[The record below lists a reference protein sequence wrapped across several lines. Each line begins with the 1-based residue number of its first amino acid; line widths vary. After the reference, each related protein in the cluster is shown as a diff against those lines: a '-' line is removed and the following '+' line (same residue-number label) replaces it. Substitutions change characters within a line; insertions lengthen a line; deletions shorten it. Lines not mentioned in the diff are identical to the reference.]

1 MNMHRFVE
9 REENSGGEIKNELII
24 YVNLILQAILKEK
37 QKRKKTPAS
46 LATFSSYSRSQIK
59 VRNPW
64 TRIVNFKKRQIY
76 IFICMCVCVC
86 RYFLRNQR
94 NPNSTTSIDKTS
106 IDKQRSKAFLRS
118 YYINDSLKNSPLK

>member
-76 IFICMCVCVC
+76 IFICMCVCVSL
-86 RYFLRNQR
+86 FF
-94 NPNSTTSIDKTS
+94 TE
-106 IDKQRSKAFLRS
+106 SKKS
-118 YYINDSLKNSPLK
+118 

>member
-46 LATFSSYSRSQIK
+46 LATFSSYSRSQTK

-64 TRIVNFKKRQIY
+64 TRIINFKKRHIY
-76 IFICMCVCVC
+76 VYVCVCVVIF
-86 RYFLRNQR
+86 YGIKEILILQQA
-94 NPNSTTSIDKTS
+94 STRRASTSNVRKLFYVRI
-106 IDKQRSKAFLRS
+106 I
-118 YYINDSLKNSPLK
+118 

>member
-46 LATFSSYSRSQIK
+46 LATFSSYSRSQTK

-76 IFICMCVCVC
+76 IFIYVCVCVVIF
-86 RYFLRNQR
+86 YGIKEILILQQA
-94 NPNSTTSIDKTS
+94 STRRASTSNVRKLFYVHI
-106 IDKQRSKAFLRS
+106 I
-118 YYINDSLKNSPLK
+118 